1 MTEAL
6 LRACYYQ
13 QPSCPSNEEWERMLP
28 TKRFLISD
36 EGYLNYLRYFSE
48 KDVTLGSE
56 EFQDLN
62 ILLPRLCQHDVDDTL
77 YTYFLTLFF
86 RLLDVKAQLDLA
98 YIGQYTT
105 LLPHLL
111 QCQDN
116 AMFQPIFD
124 LFMYE
129 SRFLLPEEIPL
140 FQEAIS
146 AISLVC
152 GQQGFDD
159 FWSDV
164 IIPAA
169 RQYLDFLAL
178 SQVKLNFLL
187 GLVEYGD
194 LDMLQHYLQTRFP
207 RLDRQDEERFYQDA
221 IVHAVKRQ
229 NNNILEFLVE
239 TTFLPDDEIR
249 RIIVAS
255 AVKYNI
261 SEWMQGY
268 QEILTLD
275 EISTCQPDVLFALPP
290 EQRYLALDLNLCRE
304 DNLRRLLVETPPQQE
319 IMDLI
324 IMETARLGYYETLAD
339 LPIIDALDLLVD
351 GAAMGGHIDLI
362 LWALQENP
370 NLDISRVEKI
380 ARQHFNIATLL
391 VVSHL

>member
-1 MTEAL
+1 MAEEL

-13 QPSCPSNEEWERMLP
+13 QPTCPSNDEWEKMLP
-28 TKRFLISD
+28 AKRFVISD
-36 EGYLNYLRYFSE
+36 DNYLNYLRYFSE

-62 ILLPRLCQHDVDDTL
+62 ILLPRVCQHVDDDEL

-116 AMFQPIFD
+116 AMFQPVFD

-140 FQEAIS
+140 FEETIS
-146 AISLVC
+146 AVSLAC
-152 GQQGFDD
+152 GQHGFDD
-159 FWSDV
+159 FWLDT

-169 RQYLDFLAL
+169 RKYLDPLAI
-178 SQVKLNFLL
+178 SRVKLNFLL

-207 RLDRQDEERFYQDA
+207 RLDRHDEERFYQDA
-221 IVHAVKRQ
+221 IVHAVKRH
-229 NNNILEFLVE
+229 NNDVLEFLVD
-239 TTFLPDDEIR
+239 TTFLSDDEIR
-249 RIIVAS
+249 RIIATT
-255 AVKYNI
+255 AIKYNI
-261 SEWMQGY
+261 DEWMQ
-268 QEILTLD
+268 EIVPPE
-275 EISTCQPDVLFALPP
+275 EISTCQPDVLLALPS
-290 EQRYLALDLNLCRE
+290 EQRYLALDLDVCQENDLHY
-304 DNLRRLLVETPPQQE
+304 LLVTSPPSQE

-324 IMETARLGYYETLAD
+324 IMETARLGYYETLTQ
-339 LPIIDALDLLVD
+339 LPITNTLDLLVE
-351 GAAMGGHIDLI
+351 GAAIGGHIDLI

-370 NLDISRVEKI
+370 RLDISRVTM
-380 ARQHFNIATLL
+380 AALQHCNIATLL
-391 VVSHL
+391 VVSQL